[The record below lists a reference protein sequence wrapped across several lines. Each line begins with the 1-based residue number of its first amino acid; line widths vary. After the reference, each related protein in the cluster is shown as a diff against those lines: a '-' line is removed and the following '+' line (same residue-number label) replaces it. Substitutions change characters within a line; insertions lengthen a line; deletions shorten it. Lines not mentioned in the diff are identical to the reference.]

1 VAKKQIKDLESELKQ
16 EKQNVSKLKETVK
29 ESNEREEKITFL
41 NNELV
46 KQKALLEDTQ
56 RQREDARTELQNVRK
71 ATQQAEAQVQAQAQ
85 APQITAASKKRKQK
99 ECYTNRDNYAQMTDD
114 QIVEDLQCGLNE
126 SCKITDRNQSGV
138 CVPNDEMIMGDEIAK
153 DLVFKN
159 NKSVRVIGKPQDIDY
174 IYNNFIARVERV
186 QQMEKIAKESVP
198 VLPPPSKQA
207 PPPPKP
213 QQFVP
218 PSATNKGSISR
229 LQAALKQYNVTS
241 KPTASSRIEYARYAP
256 ETVEKEREKALQ
268 QTYDIFAQDPNMFN
282 ISQECEAI
290 LKSKQ

>member
-1 VAKKQIKDLESELKQ
+1 
-16 EKQNVSKLKETVK
+16 
-29 ESNEREEKITFL
+29 
-41 NNELV
+41 
-46 KQKALLEDTQ
+46 
-56 RQREDARTELQNVRK
+56 
-71 ATQQAEAQVQAQAQ
+71 
-85 APQITAASKKRKQK
+85 
-99 ECYTNRDNYAQMTDD
+99 
-114 QIVEDLQCGLNE
+114 
-126 SCKITDRNQSGV
+126 
-138 CVPNDEMIMGDEIAK
+138 
-153 DLVFKN
+153 
-159 NKSVRVIGKPQDIDY
+159 
-174 IYNNFIARVERV
+174 
-186 QQMEKIAKESVP
+186 